1 MVAVLG
7 AIGCSGDDSD
17 LPEFSGG
24 SPGGSAATGTA
35 EPGASGSAAA
45 GVSAEVPKRGTKLGD
60 EDNAITVGKMAK
72 ADAAEEAVQAAY
84 LAFWVERAR
93 ALRLAKV
100 DRAAL
105 DKVASGEAVRDV
117 TKIVSDL
124 AAEKQHAEGG
134 STVNVRTT
142 KVSGGTATLTD
153 CLQDLSVTVDAEG
166 DPLDAPDLQPVPF
179 TATLVK
185 GTDGGWRVTELVQ
198 GEVKNCG

>member
-124 AAEKQHAEGG
+124 AAEKQ
-134 STVNVRTT
+134 NVRTT